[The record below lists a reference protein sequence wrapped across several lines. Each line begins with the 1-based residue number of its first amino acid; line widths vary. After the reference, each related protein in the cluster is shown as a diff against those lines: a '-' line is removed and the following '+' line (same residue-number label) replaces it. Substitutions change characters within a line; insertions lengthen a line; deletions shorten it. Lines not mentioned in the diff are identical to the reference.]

1 MNLRSI
7 LTLSLAAVAALQPTA
22 RADDEAVAIASQK
35 SADYV
40 RERLPDGSFKPET
53 FAFADG
59 GVWRGA
65 EGATKDDVDFMDV
78 ARTIA
83 RPLESEGY
91 VATRD
96 PNNTRLLIVV
106 YWGTTQTPDHPTDSV
121 GSERLQIANAAALSA
136 NHPQAVPS
144 RPNDGWGWSP
154 AQLAQGATIGY
165 AIRSPDQIDAD
176 NAFTGALAEVA
187 AENAKRDHVD
197 LENAKVLGFD
207 TVWTPSSDER
217 GTALEQRQEDLVGE
231 IESPRYFVVLMA
243 YDFRMLWKEKH
254 PKLLWETR
262 FSIREQ
268 GDTISDHLAGMAQA
282 ARTYFGRN
290 SGSLV
295 RAPLPDGHVRVGPL
309 KELASDV
316 SEKSR

>member
-1 MNLRSI
+1 MNLRTF
-7 LTLSLAAVAALQPTA
+7 LTLSLAAVAALQPAA
-22 RADDEAVAIASQK
+22 RGDDDAVAISARK
-35 SADYV
+35 SPEYV
-40 RERLPDGSFKPET
+40 RERLPDGSYKPET
-53 FAFADG
+53 FAFAKG
-59 GVWRGA
+59 GVWRST

-78 ARTIA
+78 AQKISL
-83 RPLESEGY
+83 PLQNEGY
-91 VATRD
+91 VASKD
-96 PNNTRLLIVV
+96 PDKTKLLIVV
-106 YWGTTQTPDHPTDSV
+106 YWGMTHTEDHPTDSA
-121 GSERLQIANAAALSA
+121 GSERLQIANAAALGA

-197 LENAKVLGFD
+197 LVNAQLLGYD
-207 TVWTPSSDER
+207 GAWAPSSEDR
-217 GTALEQRQEDLVGE
+217 GTALEQRHQDAVGE

-243 YDFRMLWKEKH
+243 YDFRMLWKEKQ

-262 FSIREQ
+262 FSIRER
-268 GDTISDHLAGMAQA
+268 GDAIGDHLNGMAQA

-295 RAPLPDGHVRVGPL
+295 HAPLPEGHVKVGPL
-309 KELASDV
+309 KELVSDT
-316 SEKSR
+316 R